1 MIKAEYQT
9 KQDESIKKPC
19 EDMSGTQMIQVNIQW
34 GAIKGKMKG
43 KMKRFPMGYLRQRK
57 YMNITGCE
65 YYRYAL

>member
-1 MIKAEYQT
+1 
-9 KQDESIKKPC
+9 
-19 EDMSGTQMIQVNIQW
+19 MSGTQMIQVNIQW